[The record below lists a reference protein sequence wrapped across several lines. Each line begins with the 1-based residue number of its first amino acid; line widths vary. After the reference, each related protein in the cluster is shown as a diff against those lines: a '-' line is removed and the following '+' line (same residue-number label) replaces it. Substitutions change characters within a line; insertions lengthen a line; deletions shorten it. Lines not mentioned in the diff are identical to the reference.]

1 MEAAQKRKAILLKNK
16 KKNEEE
22 KIEFLDL
29 CAHNHYKT
37 CKLASVLSGWEGV
50 D

>member
-22 KIEFLDL
+22 RIEFLDNS
-29 CAHNHYKT
+29 AHNHYKT
-37 CKLASVLSGWEGV
+37 CKLASVLSPRQ
-50 D
+50 